1 MHETA
6 GPGAL
11 ERFRLDAR
19 NRSAWMDHSLGV
31 SSPTE
36 ITSAQ
41 RFVNAN
47 HSLPTPLFCTE
58 KISLPDFF
66 FV

>member
-11 ERFRLDAR
+11 ERFGLDAR

-47 HSLPTPLFCTE
+47 HSLPTPLF
-58 KISLPDFF
+58 
-66 FV
+66 